1 MNVTLPEK
9 RAIKKKVLIIY
20 ISIIVFCLISIIVAF
35 YVQFYA
41 RIDLGTLI
49 GKEPKQYGKKTEE
62 EVQELKVNFDKIF
75 DNTIK
80 NVSNPNNEKRKNKE
94 KSLIYTDFE
103 KKENKINSY
112 DIDVNI
118 PQINIDN
125 KIIEKYNKEITDVFK
140 SKTESV
146 LKSENKN
153 IIYAVEYTANIEYDI
168 LSLMIKSNLKE
179 GNSAQRIIIQT
190 YNYDLRNNK
199 EITLEE
205 VLKIKN
211 INKGETQN
219 QIKNEIEA
227 EQKKVEDLQKL
238 GYNIYSR
245 DMNSDIYNIENS
257 KQFYLSENAIYI
269 IYPYGNET
277 FTSEMD
283 MIII

>member
-245 DMNSDIYNIENS
+245 DMNSNIYNIENS